1 MNVTKWPNLTEFAKF
16 LGREGICRV
25 EEEERGLF
33 VSWIDNSPENLRRQ
47 NAIRTKERQD
57 KGDEEREQML
67 IRQQVARARAEAGEK
82 VDDVSDGERE
92 LKRDGGE
99 KIKLSFGAR
108 PAAAKL
114 EAPKVET
121 ATQKPDSA
129 ILAEDMTQNGDSE
142 APSDKATEPTEMPAP
157 GPAAPAKVTMK
168 MSLSSK
174 PKNVFSAAKKNTL
187 GGKKAFVADSQRR

>member
-33 VSWIDNSPENLRRQ
+33 VSWIDNSPENLR
-47 NAIRTKERQD
+47 RQD

-174 PKNVFSAAKKNTL
+174 PKNVFSAAKK
-187 GGKKAFVADSQRR
+187 AFVADSQRR